1 MIIPEI
7 RDFFSKFPGIPG
19 IPGIFLKFERERE
32 REREIFIQ
40 LHIRNTF
47 KIYKLNTKQSCAHSS
62 QKRLLWSTQNKN
74 IFILFHLKNIRT
86 TIL

>member
-1 MIIPEI
+1 MCICLADI
-7 RDFFSKFPGIPG
+7 RTDIHPICQGPVLLTYRLTYI
-19 IPGIFLKFERERE
+19 LYLE

-62 QKRLLWSTQNKN
+62 QKSLP
-74 IFILFHLKNIRT
+74 
-86 TIL
+86 